1 MSELVSTPVSQLLEL
16 TGPTKDDILNEMEE
30 HGHESGF
37 PTVGTEVGGVLR
49 LCARMVDASSVFEFG
64 SGFGYSAYWFASVLP
79 PDGEV
84 ILTEIDSDEL
94 DLARDFLADGDLA
107 DRAVFE
113 EGDAIE
119 IVDTHEGPF
128 EVVLIDNE
136 KHRYV
141 EAFEAVRGKVP
152 VGGMVLADNTMRA
165 GPVVDFDDLRDLLA
179 GGDPADKSEGTRGIA
194 AYIERVRA
202 DPEFETVLLAL
213 GSGVAVS
220 YRTE

>member
-1 MSELVSTPVSQLLEL
+1 MPENVTEF
-16 TGPTKDDILNEMEE
+16 TERIGPDSDEVLKEMQHHAAETD
-30 HGHESGF
+30 F
-37 PTVGTEVGGVLR
+37 PIVGPAVGGWLAF
-49 LCARMVDASSVFEFG
+49 LARTVDARRVFEFG

-141 EAFEAVRGKVP
+141 EAFEAVRGRSRSAGWCSRTTRCAP
-152 VGGMVLADNTMRA
+152 DWSSTSTISGTSSRA
-165 GPVVDFDDLRDLLA
+165 AIPRTRA
-179 GGDPADKSEGTRGIA
+179 KAPEGSRRI
-194 AYIERVRA
+194 
-202 DPEFETVLLAL
+202 
-213 GSGVAVS
+213 
-220 YRTE
+220 